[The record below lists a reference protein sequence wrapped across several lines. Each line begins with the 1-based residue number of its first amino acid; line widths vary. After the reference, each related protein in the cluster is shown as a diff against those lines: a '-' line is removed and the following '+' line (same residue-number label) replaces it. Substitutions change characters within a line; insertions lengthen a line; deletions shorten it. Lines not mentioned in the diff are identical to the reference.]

1 MGVINAGEI
10 KPYENWTVLIY
21 AKPGIGKTTMVK
33 TLEGKTLLLSVDGMY
48 SVLSGLSNVDIYT
61 INTKRPHDEIG
72 IFYKYL
78 RANLDDYDNVVVD
91 NISTLQKFW
100 LNETARTTTSGMPEL
115 KDYPIWDRILI
126 DFIAS
131 LKDLKKNLLLLA
143 HETSIEVTRASG
155 GVYTQFQP
163 DFRNLNAIM
172 GIIPIV
178 GRLIIYNNQESKKSE
193 RIIILQPTQTTKAKD
208 QLIGNIKTIGQM
220 ELLPKLQS

>member
-1 MGVINAGEI
+1 MA
-10 KPYENWTVLIY
+10 LSSD
-21 AKPGIGKTTMVK
+21 GKTITAVFGETFARQQDLGTLNNTATQLSNK
-33 TLEGKTLLLSVDGMY
+33 LNNFLEGSD
-48 SVLSGLSNVDIYT
+48 
-61 INTKRPHDEIG
+61 
-72 IFYKYL
+72 
-78 RANLDDYDNVVVD
+78 AD
-91 NISTLQKFW
+91 NIINKWKELEAFLDGLTESD
-100 LNETARTTTSGMPEL
+100 RTTTSGLPEL

-172 GIIPIV
+172 GIIPVV

-220 ELLPKLQS
+220 DLLPKLQS